1 MRGHASRQEIEEP
14 QQVLGVLG
22 EQHRLRIG
30 VVFHIYVVRHIACYS
45 KNLWL
50 GRNWVIRVCVP
61 RYGSDYVTKR

>member
-30 VVFHIYVVRHIACYS
+30 VVFHIYMVGHIACYS
-45 KNLWL
+45 KT
-50 GRNWVIRVCVP
+50 
-61 RYGSDYVTKR
+61 YGWAGTGLSGCECRDMEVTM

>member
-30 VVFHIYVVRHIACYS
+30 VVFHIYVMGHIACYS

-50 GRNWVIRVCVP
+50 GRNWVIRV
-61 RYGSDYVTKR
+61 